1 MGGTQSKQ
9 AAQGQAGR
17 VAVTLKRSMI
27 GTPEGHRLVLR
38 ALRLRRIR
46 QTVVLPDTPQTR
58 GMIHKV
64 SYLLEVRNQ

>member
-1 MGGTQSKQ
+1 MGATQTAGSSK
-9 AAQGQAGR
+9 GGSLK
-17 VAVTLKRSMI
+17 VTLKRSMI

-38 ALRLRRIR
+38 AMRLRRPH

-64 SYLLEVRNQ
+64 AYLLEVGAQ

>member
-1 MGGTQSKQ
+1 M
-9 AAQGQAGR
+9 AQQQTRHAKAGATGK
-17 VAVTLKRSMI
+17 VSITLKKSMI
-27 GTPEGHRLVLR
+27 GTPETHRLVLR
-38 ALRLRRIR
+38 GLRLRRIR